1 MRGADQA
8 APQTTRG
15 RAPAPPDRRPPA
27 RRPTAADLVY
37 EALYEAIGTMAMVP
51 GTPLQEKTLTQRF
64 GVSRTPVR
72 EALIRLAE
80 DGLVDVFPQ
89 SGTFVSRVP
98 VDALPEAAQIR
109 QALEDMA
116 VRRTAEIA
124 TPADMA
130 RLDVLLMQQELM
142 AGLADTGAFHE
153 ADEGFHEA
161 IAQIAGYRSLGRLL
175 RQVKLQIN
183 RARRLTLPV
192 EGRMAH
198 VIAEHRRIRDA
209 IGAHDVAS
217 AREAM
222 REHLSVVIPDVAWL
236 RRQYPDYFI

>member
-1 MRGADQA
+1 
-8 APQTTRG
+8 
-15 RAPAPPDRRPPA
+15 
-27 RRPTAADLVY
+27 
-37 EALYEAIGTMAMVP
+37 MVP

-98 VDALPEAAQIR
+98 VEALPEAVQIR

-116 VRRTAEIA
+116 VRRTAAIA

-130 RLDVLLMQQELM
+130 RLDVLLMQQQLM
-142 AGLADTGAFHE
+142 ADLADTGAFHE

-161 IAQIAGYRSLGRLL
+161 IAQIGGYRSLGRLL

-192 EGRMAH
+192 EGRMEH
-198 VIAEHRRIRDA
+198 VIAEHRRIREGIA
-209 IGAHDVAS
+209 THDVEAAS
-217 AREAM
+217 AAM

>member
-1 MRGADQA
+1 MNGADQA
-8 APQTTRG
+8 APHTIRG
-15 RAPAPPDRRPPA
+15 RAAAPPDRRPPG

-37 EALYEAIGTMAMVP
+37 DALYQAIGTMAMVP
-51 GTPLQEKTLTQRF
+51 GTPLQEKMLTQRF

-98 VDALPEAAQIR
+98 VEALPEAVEVR

-116 VRRTAEIA
+116 VRRTAAIA
-124 TPADMA
+124 MPADMA

-142 AGLADTGAFHE
+142 AGLGDTGAFHE

-161 IAQIAGYRSLGRLL
+161 IAQIAGYRSLARLL

-192 EGRMAH
+192 EGRMEH
-198 VIAEHRRIRDA
+198 VIVEHRRIRDA
-209 IGAHDVAS
+209 IAMHEIEA

-222 REHLSVVIPDVAWL
+222 RAHLSVVIPDIAWL
-236 RRQYPDYFI
+236 RREYPDYFI

>member
-1 MRGADQA
+1 MSGAEQA
-8 APQTTRG
+8 APQTRG
-15 RAPAPPDRRPPA
+15 RAAAPPVRRPPA

-37 EALYEAIGTMAMVP
+37 DALYEAIGTMAMVP

-98 VDALPEAAQIR
+98 VEALPEAVEIR

-116 VRRTAEIA
+116 VGRTAEIA

-130 RLDVLLMQQELM
+130 RLDMLLMQQHLM
-142 AGLADTGAFHE
+142 AGLGDTGAFHE

-192 EGRMAH
+192 EGRMEH

-209 IGAHDVAS
+209 IGAHDVAK
-217 AREAM
+217 AREAT
-222 REHLSVVIPDVAWL
+222 RAHLSVVIPDIAWL